1 MYITKTFYH
10 I

>member
-1 MYITKTFYH
+1 MTFYH